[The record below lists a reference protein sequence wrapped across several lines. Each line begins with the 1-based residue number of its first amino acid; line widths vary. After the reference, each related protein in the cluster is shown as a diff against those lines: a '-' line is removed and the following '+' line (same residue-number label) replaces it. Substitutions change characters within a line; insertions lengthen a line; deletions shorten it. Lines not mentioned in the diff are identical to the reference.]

1 MRRDMEELVRPPTA
15 AGSFYPHDA
24 WRLAAMVDRL
34 LREADVVRLDR
45 PPFAL
50 IVPHAGYVYSGPI
63 AAAAF
68 GSLRCLD
75 PMPARVVLAGPAHF
89 VALRGAAV
97 PEASAWRTPLG
108 DVPIDDELRDAARR
122 AGCAIDDVPHD
133 PEHAIEVELPFL
145 QRLIADDLRVLP
157 LAVGETDPSETAN
170 LLATLRADAD
180 LLVISTDLSHYLD
193 AATAA
198 RRDRATADAVVASE
212 PDGIGDRAACGIHAL
227 RGLTELARRE
237 RLDVHL
243 LDLRTSAE
251 TAGEPDRVVGYG
263 AFVVL
268 GRE

>member
-1 MRRDMEELVRPPTA
+1 
-15 AGSFYPHDA
+15 
-24 WRLAAMVDRL
+24 MVDRL
-34 LREADVVRLDR
+34 LGDADVAPLDR

-63 AAAAF
+63 AASAF
-68 GSLRCLD
+68 GTLRCLD

-89 VALRGAAV
+89 VALRGAV
-97 PEASAWRTPLG
+97 VSGASAWRTPLG
-108 DVPIDDELRDAARR
+108 DVPVDDELRDAARR

-133 PEHAIEVELPFL
+133 LEHAIEVELPFL
-145 QRLIADDLRVLP
+145 QLLVGGGLHVLP
-157 LAVGETDPSETAN
+157 VAIGDADPSETAD
-170 LLATLRADAD
+170 LLAALRPDAD

-198 RRDRATADAVVASE
+198 RRDRATADAVLARE
-212 PDGIGDRAACGIHAL
+212 PDGIGDRAACGVHAL

-237 RLDVHL
+237 QLDVRL
-243 LDLRTSAE
+243 LDLRTSAD

-268 GRE
+268 EPE